1 MIAEHVWGLAFDA
14 ESNVI
19 DVYVGYLRRKIDR
32 DRERRLLHT
41 IRGTGYV
48 LQVGE

>member
-1 MIAEHVWGLAFDA
+1 VWGLAFDA

-19 DVYVGYLRRKIDR
+19 DVYVGCLRRKIER

-41 IRGTGYV
+41 VRGAGYV
-48 LQVGE
+48 LQVEE